1 MKKDKLYYMKI
12 VVVVVV
18 TFFLVFSTFAMLFI

>member
-12 VVVVVV
+12 AVVVVV